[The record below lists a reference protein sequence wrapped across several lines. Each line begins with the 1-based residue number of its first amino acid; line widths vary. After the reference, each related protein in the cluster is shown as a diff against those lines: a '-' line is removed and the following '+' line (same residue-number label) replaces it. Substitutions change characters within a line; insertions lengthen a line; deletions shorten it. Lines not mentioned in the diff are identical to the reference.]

1 MEEEERGLSTSSP
14 GEAGQLWSACSVRWA
29 PVHESGDASNSDPAD
44 RSFPRTVWTDL
55 AQIAELA

>member
-29 PVHESGDASNSDPAD
+29 PVHESGDGGSGD
-44 RSFPRTVWTDL
+44 RQVKFPKD
-55 AQIAELA
+55 